1 MCTMMCAS
9 TRSFGLIFFLILAL
23 VGSVGTWNPLS
34 GVIGRGVKF
43 GDDVHF
49 MQRNFAVDGV
59 VGDLSEDRLRVS
71 WSDTTNP
78 RLEIEMRKQEAD
90 LPLNKGLLKGHLL
103 F

>member
-1 MCTMMCAS
+1 
-9 TRSFGLIFFLILAL
+9 
-23 VGSVGTWNPLS
+23 
-34 GVIGRGVKF
+34 
-43 GDDVHF
+43 